1 MAFPGSVYAPPG
13 VYTQTNF
20 EDPLQGV
27 ASNARIPLII
37 GTGSEILTQ
46 NSLELVRGSS
56 SSVDQRI
63 VQEDET
69 GRAVVSISQTGV
81 VTLGAFDGDL
91 DRIQVKNFPIVSGDG
106 TGTTATD
113 SGSVSVTLNGE
124 PVVVLAIDGAKGVL
138 KLSTSPKLGDEV
150 RVTYFFNRTD
160 TLITDNL
167 AEQIT
172 PEAPVVL
179 GAVNEPFEIT
189 EGVNDT
195 LSILVDDQDVVAVVI
210 SPSAVGSPWAA
221 AQIAA
226 FINAAASG
234 TSLIASTD
242 VDNFGSTVVKL
253 QADSDIEIQN
263 GLANSTLGLTLGQK
277 TTRNQVFFTFQR
289 PIVDGSN
296 GGVTTTDPADVTVK
310 VDGVQVIPTAVDG
323 QTGAVT
329 LPFAPKVGAT
339 VTCQYYFNSW
349 QDTFDYLAHR
359 GITEIFQC
367 GLTPDRQ
374 DYRNGADFVLKEDLI
389 LWGTAT
395 LTESGLHT
403 QGSEFFDSTQV
414 STSLVD
420 TRSYLTECAA
430 VVDSSVNP
438 PNEGRKVFT
447 LPLTATTGNGRNTPI
462 GTSTYQTVSNGRI
475 DLPTNRPDLIFA
487 YWGYSVED
495 ALDRGRV
502 TVTKVDSTNNQITL
516 SEPVP
521 VGANVYATF
530 YYNTLQDQEYT
541 LTVATTGASGVG
553 TYTVKD
559 ENGNDLLTP
568 TFGSKS
574 AGLATVTVQFP
585 SGTERLPDCRFES
598 PFDATSFTGAVE
610 EDVTVT
616 FAQQDPT
623 LAKYAVP
630 GKGPYYFISGSS
642 DHFDVEIDNSALA
655 GGFIDLSDPTGAG
668 CGFSAQVIGN
678 EVVYDADSGN
688 TTYDIDATNN
698 SIELLMDSK
707 LIQATVPVATG
718 RTLADYALAL
728 NQATLGIHATA
739 SAGGATSITIPVGQN
754 PSDVEDYYKDW
765 KLVCTLGT
773 GLGSTVRT
781 VTASSTSGVL
791 TLDGG
796 IFDNTSVFHLYNP
809 ASAPSI
815 TGRTRFLSPVTIT
828 AGEYDDI
835 IISYTGS
842 NTGTSTITTA
852 AAPIAAGT
860 YTSASDLV
868 TAVQNAI
875 DAAIAA
881 VGGLACQ
888 ITVSNDTS
896 GRLVFSLIPAPT
908 DIDGG
913 FIEFVTNGTA
923 KEDFCVLAGFDTDS
937 AQGGQAKLVAGN
949 IARRFTFTGAVTSE
963 LNNDRL
969 ILRNRI
975 VPGQTGSQDGAFV
988 LSQASLTVLGGSGNT
1003 NCGLTANEIAHAGIR
1018 ATVMEPTLFGEVGLS
1033 GGQVAAGTYVDAR
1046 DGQPLVTFYGPS
1058 STNPQNNVFK
1068 FTFEGVPVTVLF
1080 TDATGGAITTSA
1092 DVPLGPVGSA
1102 DTILAQIQA
1111 AMVAQGLA
1119 SGLVI
1124 QEGAGIRFR
1133 GASSAPGAVI
1143 TIGNGSANDILGF
1156 AEGDESFRTVVDP
1169 EVLVSGMMAHDQ
1181 ATISA
1186 HLLDWQDGGTGTY
1199 FTNVGLAKVV
1209 RDSANAEYLFL
1220 QSLGGSGA
1228 GTTSSVAIVL
1238 AASDSVTRPG
1248 TGLGVEPGD
1257 GNVGDPAIDGFFV
1270 TSSDPING
1278 SGSANTSSLNNGSGQ
1293 DGNVGQ
1299 TYRDAVTGLTFTIL
1313 PREGGAAY
1321 PASAT
1326 LTFNV
1331 RKVVATD
1338 SNLPVNTVPGVELL
1352 VSNTL
1357 GITVG
1362 DTAIVGTYER
1372 GGAEPAVGDVY
1383 YVSYDYR
1390 KQDFSSQIFTKQSA
1404 VEAAFGAKNPSNP
1417 VSLGAYLAFLNGA
1430 VILAIKQVEKDEDI
1444 NNDGTPDSASVDSYL
1459 TAIDEV
1465 AGTLPGGVYP
1475 DYLVP
1480 MRGDSLELFQYLARH
1495 CDIQSSIRYRAERTA
1510 IVGLSAGTQ
1519 PRDAGNIAEAI
1530 KRSRLRMVYP
1540 DIVTLSLTQADGT
1553 VNSYLVDGTYMAA
1566 AFAGNRA
1573 SPTIDV
1579 ATPWTRARILG
1590 FDEIA
1595 RTLDA
1600 VQQNQVAV
1608 RGITVVG
1615 QDRQVISVR
1624 QGLTTDVSN
1633 VLTKTPTVTTIA
1645 DEVQKRT
1652 RSTLDRFVGIKF
1664 LPGITSQIEAQV
1676 NNTLKGLVQSQIIA
1690 TYTGVSA
1697 NVSADDPTAVEVEAY
1712 YQPVFPLLY
1721 IIVTYNLR
1729 SSL

>member
-46 NSLELVRGSS
+46 NALELVRGSS

-81 VTLGAFDGDL
+81 VTLGAFDGEL
-91 DRIQVKNFPIVSGDG
+91 SRIQVKNYPIVTGDG
-106 TGTTATD
+106 TGTVATD
-113 SGSVSVTLNGE
+113 SGAVSVTINGE
-124 PVVVLAIDGAKGVL
+124 PTVVLAIDGAKGIL
-138 KLSTSPKLGDEV
+138 KLSTSPKLGAEV

-167 AEQIT
+167 SEQIT
-172 PEAPVVL
+172 AGAPVLL
-179 GAVNEPFEIT
+179 GAINQPFEIIA
-189 EGVNDT
+189 GVNDT
-195 LSILVDDQDVVAVVI
+195 LSILVDDQKVVSVTIAA
-210 SPSAVGSPWAA
+210 SASGSPWAA

-234 TSLIASTD
+234 TSLIASTA
-242 VDNFGSTVVKL
+242 VDNFGYTVVKL

-277 TTRNQVFFTFQR
+277 TLRNQVFYTFQR

-310 VDGVQVIPTAVDG
+310 VNGVQVIPTSVDG
-323 QTGAVT
+323 KTGAVT

-359 GITEIFQC
+359 GITNIFQC
-367 GLTPDRQ
+367 GLTPDRF
-374 DYRNGADFVLKEDLI
+374 DYRNGADFVLKDDLI

-403 QGSEFFDSTQV
+403 SGSSFFDDTQI

-420 TRSYLTECAA
+420 TRTYLTECAA
-430 VVDSSVNP
+430 VVDTSVNP
-438 PNEGRKVFT
+438 PKEGRKVFQ

-462 GTSTYQTVSNGRI
+462 GTSTFQTVSNGRI
-475 DLPTNRPDLIFA
+475 DLPTDRPDLIFA
-487 YWGYSVED
+487 YWGFSVED
-495 ALDRGRV
+495 AIDRGRV
-502 TVTKVDSTNNQITL
+502 TVAKVDSNTNQITL
-516 SEPVP
+516 AEAVP
-521 VGANVYATF
+521 VGATVYATF
-530 YYNTLQDQEYT
+530 YYNTLVDQEYT
-541 LTVATTGASGVG
+541 LAVTTAGASGVG
-553 TYTVKD
+553 AYSVQN
-559 ENGNDLLTP
+559 ENGDFLLTP
-568 TFGSKS
+568 SFGSKS
-574 AGLATVTVQFP
+574 AALATVTVQFP
-585 SGTERLPDCRFES
+585 SGTERLPDCRFET

-610 EDVTVT
+610 EDVLVT
-616 FAQQDPT
+616 FAQQDAT
-623 LAKYAVP
+623 LAKYTVP
-630 GKGPYYFISGSS
+630 GYGPYYIISAAS
-642 DHFDVEIDNSALA
+642 DNFDVEIDNAALT
-655 GGFIDLSDPTGAG
+655 GGFVDLSDPTGAG
-668 CGFSAQVIGN
+668 CGFSAQIVSN

-688 TTYDIDATNN
+688 TTYDIDTTNN
-698 SIELLMDSK
+698 SVELLVDGK
-707 LIQATVPVATG
+707 LIQAKVPVATG

-728 NQATLGIHATA
+728 NQATFGIHATA
-739 SAGGATSITIPVGQN
+739 STGGPNAITIPTSQN
-754 PSDVEDYYKDW
+754 PSDVAEYYVGW
-765 KLVCTLGT
+765 ELVCTSGT
-773 GLGSTVRT
+773 GAAATVRT
-781 VTASSTSGVL
+781 VTDSASGGSL
-791 TLDGG
+791 ILDGG
-796 IFDNTSVFHLYNP
+796 TFDNTSVFHLYNP
-809 ASAPSI
+809 DAAPSI
-815 TGRTRFLSPVTIT
+815 TGSTRFLNPVVIT
-828 AGEYDDI
+828 AGEYDDLI
-835 IISYTGS
+835 IQYTG
-842 NTGTSTITTA
+842 NVTGPTAITTVA
-852 AAPIAAGT
+852 SSIAAGT
-860 YTSASDLV
+860 YTSSTALASAV
-868 TAVQNAI
+868 QTAVNTAI
-875 DAAIAA
+875 TAAG
-881 VGGLACQ
+881 VACK
-888 ITVSNDTS
+888 ITVSSDTS

-908 DIDGG
+908 DTTGG
-913 FIEFVTNGTA
+913 YIEFVTNGTPA
-923 KEDFCVLAGFDTDS
+923 EDFAILAGLDTDS
-937 AQGGQAKLVAGN
+937 AAGGQAKLVAGN
-949 IARRFTFTGAVTSE
+949 IARRYTFTGAVTFE

-969 ILRNRI
+969 VLRNRI
-975 VPGQTGSQDGAFV
+975 IPGQTGSLDGAFT
-988 LSQASLTVLGGSGNT
+988 LSQASLKVLGGSGNG
-1003 NCGLTANEIAHAGIR
+1003 NCGLVANEEAMAGIR

-1033 GGQVAAGTYVDAR
+1033 GGQVASGTYGDAR
-1046 DGQPLVTFYGPS
+1046 DGQPLVTFEGPS

-1068 FTFEGVPVTVLF
+1068 FTFEGVPVTVEF
-1080 TDATGGAITTSA
+1080 KNAFGVAITTSA
-1092 DVPLGPVGSA
+1092 DVPLGPISST

-1111 AMVAQGLA
+1111 AMVAQGLS
-1119 SGLVI
+1119 SGLVM

-1133 GASSAPGAVI
+1133 GASSAAGAVV
-1143 TIGNGSANDILGF
+1143 TIGNGSANDVLGF
-1156 AEGDESFRTVVDP
+1156 TEGDESYRTVVDT
-1169 EVLVSGMMAHDQ
+1169 EVLVSGLMAHDQ
-1181 ATISA
+1181 ATIANHINNWAS
-1186 HLLDWQDGGTGTY
+1186 GGASSY
-1199 FTNVGLAKVV
+1199 FTAKALAKTVK
-1209 RDSANAEYLFL
+1209 DSANAKYLFL
-1220 QSLGGSGA
+1220 QSRGTAGA

-1248 TGLGVEPGD
+1248 TGLGVDPGD
-1257 GNVGDPAIDGFFV
+1257 GNVGDTSIDGFYV
-1270 TSSDPING
+1270 TSSDPVNG
-1278 SGSANTSSLNNGSGQ
+1278 SGSANTSSLNNGDGQ

-1313 PREGGAAY
+1313 PREGGATY

-1326 LTFNV
+1326 LTFKV
-1331 RKVVATD
+1331 RKVATTD
-1338 SNLPVNTVPGVELL
+1338 SNLPVNTIPGVELL

-1362 DTAIVGTYER
+1362 DTAIVSTYER

-1430 VILAIKQVEKDEDI
+1430 VILAIKQVVKDEDI

-1459 TAIDEV
+1459 VAIDEV
-1465 AGTLPGGVYP
+1465 SGTLPGGVYP

-1480 MRGDSLELFQYLARH
+1480 MRGDSLELFQYLAKH

-1510 IVGLSAGTQ
+1510 IVGVSAGTQ
-1519 PRDAGNIAEAI
+1519 PRDVGNIAEAV
-1530 KRSRLRMVYP
+1530 KRSRFRMLYP

-1553 VNSYLVDGTYMAA
+1553 VNSYLVDGTYIAA

-1615 QDRQVISVR
+1615 QDQRVISVR

-1633 VLTKTPTVTTIA
+1633 VLTKTPTVITIA

-1652 RSTLDRFVGIKF
+1652 RVTLDRFVGIKF
-1664 LPGITSQIEAQV
+1664 LAGITSQIEAQV
-1676 NNTLKGLVQSQIIA
+1676 NSTLKNLVQAQIIA

-1697 NVSADDPTAVEVEAY
+1697 NVSPNDPTAIEVEAY